1 MQACQNPAMQARW
14 LIIDGYSLL
23 HHDPAFAAA
32 GARGMAAARER
43 LITRLS
49 SAGRTL
55 ADRITVVFDGAGFVG
70 QRLPQP
76 PSPVEVLFST
86 SSETADTIIER
97 LAHSAARAAEILVI
111 TSDRAER
118 VTVDA
123 AGAQSMGCTAFL
135 SELASAESTLSRSTA
150 GLQHRGPKP
159 TLGDFF
165 PKP

>member
-1 MQACQNPAMQARW
+1 MNARW

-23 HHDPAFAAA
+23 HNDPAFAGV
-32 GARGMAAARER
+32 GARGMAAAREQ
-43 LITRLS
+43 LVTRLS

-55 ADRITVVFDGAGFVG
+55 AERITVVFDGGGFVG
-70 QRLPQP
+70 QRLPQA

-97 LAHSAARAAEILVI
+97 LAHSAARAGEILVI

-123 AGAQSMGCTAFL
+123 AGAQSMGCTDFL
-135 SELASAESTLSRSTA
+135 CELNAAENALRRSTS
-150 GLQHRGPKP
+150 GLKQRGPKP

>member
-1 MQACQNPAMQARW
+1 MKTRW

-32 GARGMAAARER
+32 GPHGMAAARER
-43 LITRLS
+43 LLARLGA
-49 SAGRTL
+49 AGL
-55 ADRITVVFDGAGFVG
+55 ALAERITVVFDGAGYAG
-70 QRLPQP
+70 QRGPQP
-76 PSPVEVLFST
+76 PSPIEVLFS
-86 SSETADTIIER
+86 SSAETADTIIER
-97 LAHSAARAAEILVI
+97 LAHSAARAAEILVV

-123 AGAQSMGCTAFL
+123 AGAQTIGGTDFL
-135 SELASAESTLSRSTA
+135 SQLESAEKGLRRSATW
-150 GLQHRGPKP
+150 LKQRTPKP

>member
-1 MQACQNPAMQARW
+1 MKARW

-23 HHDPAFAAA
+23 HHDPAFAAS
-32 GARGMAAARER
+32 GPRGMAAARER
-43 LITRLS
+43 LIARLG
-49 SAGRTL
+49 SAGLAL
-55 ADRITVVFDGAGFVG
+55 ADRITVVFDGGGYVG
-70 QRLPQP
+70 QRGPQL
-76 PSPVEVLFST
+76 PSPIEVLFSS

-97 LAHSAARAAEILVI
+97 LAHSAPRAAEILVV

-123 AGAQSMGCTAFL
+123 SGAQTICGTDFL
-135 SELASAESTLSRSTA
+135 SQLESAEKALRRSATY
-150 GLQHRGPKP
+150 LKQRTPKP

>member
-1 MQACQNPAMQARW
+1 MQARW

-23 HHDPAFAAA
+23 HHDPAFA
-32 GARGMAAARER
+32 GIGPRGMAAAREQ

-55 ADRITVVFDGAGFVG
+55 AERITVVFDGAGFVG

-97 LAHSAARAAEILVI
+97 LAHSAPRAAELMVI
-111 TSDRAER
+111 SSDRAER

-123 AGAQSMGCTAFL
+123 AGAQSMGCTDFL
-135 SELASAESTLSRSTA
+135 SELAAAENALRRSTS
-150 GLQHRGPKP
+150 GLYRRGPKP

>member
-1 MQACQNPAMQARW
+1 MQARW

-23 HHDPAFAAA
+23 HHDPAFA
-32 GARGMAAARER
+32 GIGPRGMAAAREQ

-55 ADRITVVFDGAGFVG
+55 AERITVVFDGAGFVG
-70 QRLPQP
+70 QRLPQAP
-76 PSPVEVLFST
+76 LPVEVLFST

-97 LAHSAARAAEILVI
+97 LAHSATRADELLVI

-123 AGAQSMGCTAFL
+123 AGAQSMGCTDFL
-135 SELASAESTLSRSTA
+135 YELGLAENALRRSTS
-150 GLQHRGPKP
+150 GLIRRGPKP